1 MEKCYK
7 ISGRVQGVGF
17 RYWAIRAAKHIGD
30 ISGYICNF
38 SDGDVV
44 AYVAGTEEELNAFYM
59 VLHKGALP
67 KHRNIKVIF
76 HRLKPVYSDVA
87 SLILSVSLNFIKRA
101 YIFL

>member
-59 VLHKGALP
+59 VLHKGPLFG
-67 KHRNIKVIF
+67 RV
-76 HRLKPVYSDVA
+76 D
-87 SLILSVSLNFIKRA
+87 SVTETPEYKSYFPPIEAGVLRRC
-101 YIFL
+101 